1 MSIAVQPTPP
11 QAAWRRRVLLGV
23 GIAAVVLVVWG
34 VLLLSGVGAG
44 VSVFLAAVLS
54 GVTAALA
61 SEPVARGGG
70 GGRGGGGAGPAGRAP
85 TPAAVPVPVDDTVR
99 RLRHDLRGILSP
111 ALMTADRLLMTTED
125 PIAKRAAEAMIE
137 TVEAAERRLSV

>member
-11 QAAWRRRVLLGV
+11 QAAWRRRALLGV

-34 VLLLSGVGAG
+34 VLRMSGAGEWLGVLLAALLSGVA
-44 VSVFLAAVLS
+44 
-54 GVTAALA
+54 AALA
-61 SEPVARGGG
+61 SEPVERTA
-70 GGRGGGGAGPAGRAP
+70 ALPP
-85 TPAAVPVPVDDTVR
+85 PLPAAVEPAPVDETVR